1 MSVNVAA
8 SRPAYATIQNH
19 FLDEI
24 ASGRLAEGARMPPE
38 TEIARRFGTSRATV
52 QLAMQ
57 RLVHEGR
64 IEKRVGSGTFVTRPP
79 TPEAMRV
86 VGIPSF
92 EEEARDRGLTVA
104 YRLLSL
110 EREDASEALADRLR
124 IAPGTPVLTF
134 ERIRLVDGTVIG
146 METRSFA
153 RDIVADVSL
162 YDLDGASMHEIVAR
176 HVRLPIERMEAEIRA
191 VAATAAT
198 AAKLGVA
205 EGTPLLSRPHRMLAA
220 GGQPIFAG
228 EALYLPPFALRYVA
242 EMSAD

>member
-1 MSVNVAA
+1 MAVNGATPA
-8 SRPAYATIQNH
+8 PAYATIQNH
-19 FLDEI
+19 FLAEI

-38 TEIARRFGTSRATV
+38 TEIARRFGISRATV
-52 QLAMQ
+52 QLAMR

-79 TPEAMRV
+79 APEAMRV
-86 VGIPSF
+86 VGVSSF

-110 EREDASEALADRLR
+110 ERGEASEALADRLR
-124 IAPGTPVLTF
+124 IAPGAPVLTF
-134 ERIRLVDGTVIG
+134 ERLRLVDGAIIG
-146 METRSFA
+146 METRGFA
-153 RDIVADVSL
+153 RDTIADVSL
-162 YDLDGASMHEIVAR
+162 EELDGASMHEIVAR
-176 HVRLPIERMEAEIRA
+176 HGRLPVERMEAEIRA

-220 GGQPIFAG
+220 GGQPILAG

-242 EMSAD
+242 EMSAV